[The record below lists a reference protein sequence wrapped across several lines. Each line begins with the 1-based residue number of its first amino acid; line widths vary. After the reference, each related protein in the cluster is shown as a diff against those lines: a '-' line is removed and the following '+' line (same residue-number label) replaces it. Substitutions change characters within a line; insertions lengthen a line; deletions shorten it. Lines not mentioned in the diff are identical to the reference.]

1 MSACQSRH
9 CRARTTPLLKC
20 RAPWNLQPRSVS
32 LRTWVHMVRHPS
44 HSTKAPVRPK
54 HATIASISLIF
65 FEVLQLQ
72 SARLSNYRLD
82 HLMLC
87 QGTWH
92 RSKSKQ
98 IPPDLAIGAHIAKQD
113 PCLLICLD
121 DAFHNW
127 LRNASQQVI
136 CPAWVQHRHAQ
147 RLECLKCARHRWTST
162 WSRPG
167 KKPLWPAT
175 GSWQE
180 SNCNQHVQI
189 ILTRCL
195 GHGKDA
201 TQCRRRRHIAQHGR
215 KVSSSQE
222 GAPVASW
229 GTAK

>member
-1 MSACQSRH
+1 
-9 CRARTTPLLKC
+9 
-20 RAPWNLQPRSVS
+20 
-32 LRTWVHMVRHPS
+32 
-44 HSTKAPVRPK
+44 
-54 HATIASISLIF
+54 
-65 FEVLQLQ
+65 
-72 SARLSNYRLD
+72 
-82 HLMLC
+82 MLC

-147 RLECLKCARHRWTST
+147 RLECLKCARHRRTST
-162 WSRPG
+162 RSRLG
-167 KKPLWPAT
+167 KKPLRPAT

-201 TQCRRRRHIAQHGR
+201 AQCRRRRHIAQHGR

-222 GAPVASW
+222 GAPVASNAI
-229 GTAK
+229 GFIATEAVICNFGYGMRSNVLVTVIK

>member
-9 CRARTTPLLKC
+9 CRARMTPLLEC
-20 RAPWNLQPRSVS
+20 RAPWNLQLRSAS
-32 LRTWVHMVRHPS
+32 LRTWVTWFGTPRTPR
-44 HSTKAPVRPK
+44 RPQWGQNMLPLFQF
-54 HATIASISLIF
+54 H
-65 FEVLQLQ
+65 FEVLLLQ
-72 SARLSNYRLD
+72 SARFSNYRLD

-127 LRNASQQVI
+127 LRNASQQVM

-162 WSRPG
+162 WSRLG

-189 ILTRCL
+189 ILTYF
-195 GHGKDA
+195 D
-201 TQCRRRRHIAQHGR
+201 
-215 KVSSSQE
+215 
-222 GAPVASW
+222 
-229 GTAK
+229 